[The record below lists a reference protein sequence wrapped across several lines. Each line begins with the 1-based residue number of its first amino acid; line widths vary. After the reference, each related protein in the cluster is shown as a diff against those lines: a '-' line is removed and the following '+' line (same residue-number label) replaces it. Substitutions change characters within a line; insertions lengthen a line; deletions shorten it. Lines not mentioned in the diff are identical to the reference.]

1 MTTIHTIE
9 DLIRILDEHPE
20 WLEALRTRLLTREL
34 LELPQR
40 FAEFAETTRQEFE
53 AINKRFE
60 AIDKQFEA
68 INKRFEAVDKQF
80 EAINKRFEAVDK
92 RFDGIDA
99 RLDRMDIR
107 FDGIDARLDRMD
119 IRFDRIEQDIAP
131 LKGAHAA
138 NVAVKQAALI
148 AVEMGLV
155 FKRVIETPELVT
167 LTLSKELP
175 EVPNSELASFRRADL
190 VIEAVDGSDAPC
202 YLPVEASYTV
212 NGRDTRRAIRNAEM
226 LTAYTGAPAHA
237 VVAGVRLDDRVRD
250 HIAAGEVHWYEI
262 DTASLRAE

>member
-40 FAEFAETTRQEFE
+40 FAEFAETTRQ
-53 AINKRFE
+53 RFE
-60 AIDKQFEA
+60 E
-68 INKRFEAVDKQF
+68 VDKQL

-107 FDGIDARLDRMD
+107 FD
-119 IRFDRIEQDIAP
+119 RIEQDLAP

-175 EVPNSELASFRRADL
+175 EVPKSELASFRRADL
-190 VIEAVDGSDAPC
+190 VIEAVDGSGALC